1 MFKKFCLSMVL
12 TVLMVLSS
20 GCEQSIYMKEKAVR
34 EKMEAS
40 QTETPVQTTQAP
52 ALPTY
57 SKQEISQ
64 MAAEM
69 KKEWQAIDQ
78 KTNSME
84 MNPNAYGVKRYSES
98 KVLKKVEVAKGTYGA
113 TDFGY
118 DRTYY
123 YNDKGM
129 FFVKTTDGTKTMR
142 FYFHGGRLIR
152 WLDAGNKAIDQGS
165 ENQEFDQYHKDLI
178 VEATQLW
185 NDFEE
190 EKIILNYYV
199 Q

>member
-1 MFKKFCLSMVL
+1 MLKKFCLSMVL
-12 TVLMVLSS
+12 TVLMVLST

-40 QTETPVQTTQAP
+40 QTETPVQTTQAS
-52 ALPTY
+52 AQPTY
-57 SKQEISQ
+57 SKQEINQ

-84 MNPNAYGVKRYSES
+84 MNPNAYGVQRYSENQF
-98 KVLKKVEVAKGTYGA
+98 LKKVEVVKGAYGA

-123 YNDKGM
+123 FNDSGM
-129 FFVKTTDGTKTMR
+129 FFAKVTDGTKTMR
-142 FYFHGGRLIR
+142 FYFHGGRLLR
-152 WLDAGNKAIDQGS
+152 WIDADNRAIDQA
-165 ENQEFDQYHKDLI
+165 EDNQDFTKYDKDLAM
-178 VEATQLW
+178 EASKLW
-185 NDFEE
+185 SDFEE
-190 EKIILNYYV
+190 EKVFLTYYK